1 MPVERP
7 VPMEW
12 GSIGKDSRAD
22 MDVDLS
28 ASDFLH
34 DALARAQQN
43 LRRTQKKPKHSL
55 GLEKGLRVNPRT
67 THRRLDIPSHGFQ
80 RNSFPCV
87 DP

>member
-34 DALARAQQN
+34 DTLARAQQN
-43 LRRTQKKPKHSL
+43 LRRTQKKAQTQFGL
-55 GLEKGLRVNPRT
+55 GKGA
-67 THRRLDIPSHGFQ
+67 
-80 RNSFPCV
+80 
-87 DP
+87 

>member
-1 MPVERP
+1 VPVERP

-34 DALARAQQN
+34 DTLARAQPN
-43 LRRTQKKPKHSL
+43 PVMHPKKSPNTVWAWKRGL
-55 GLEKGLRVNPRT
+55 GLIPGQRT
-67 THRRLDIPSHGFQ
+67 ADLIFRHTGFKEIL
-80 RNSFPCV
+80 FLA
-87 DP
+87 

>member
-1 MPVERP
+1 
-7 VPMEW
+7 MEW

-43 LRRTQKKPKHSL
+43 LRRSQKKAQTQFGL
-55 GLEKGLRVNPRT
+55 GKGA
-67 THRRLDIPSHGFQ
+67 
-80 RNSFPCV
+80 
-87 DP
+87 

>member
-34 DALARAQQN
+34 DTLARAQPNPVMHPKKAQ
-43 LRRTQKKPKHSL
+43 TQFGL
-55 GLEKGLRVNPRT
+55 GKGA
-67 THRRLDIPSHGFQ
+67 
-80 RNSFPCV
+80 
-87 DP
+87 